1 MRTISRISA
10 VFQVLDS
17 YSKGAVTGAS
27 ILVDGGRAR
36 YVAKGDGTYVF
47 SDLPPVPHTYEI
59 SVPGYC
65 TVRTTLPVVPL
76 HFPEVVL
83 LQHAPGTPLLGRINA
98 FRLRFLQGE
107 RPLAGVQVRATLQ
120 TPVGS
125 LRLVSAARAGER
137 TLSLAGNYALGMLYQ
152 KCCPA
157 DAPGQTLLLTG
168 YDRAGGWYEL
178 QDPLSQALDEGA
190 LLRPVWDLTTDR
202 DGVAILP
209 AIGLFLQR
217 EEVEFTFAYGGQE
230 QRLVTAP
237 PAPGSSATVT
247 FGEG

>member
-10 VFQVLDS
+10 AFQVLDS

-59 SVPGYC
+59 SAPGYC
-65 TVRTTLPVVPL
+65 TARMALPVVPL

-83 LQHAPGTPLLGRINA
+83 LQYAPGTPLLGRINS
-98 FRLRFLQGE
+98 FRLRFLWGE
-107 RPLAGVQVRATLQ
+107 RPLAGAQVRATLR

-125 LRLVSAARAGER
+125 LRLVTAARAGER

-157 DAPGQTLLLTG
+157 DEPGETLLLTG
-168 YDRAGGWYEL
+168 YDKAGGWYEL
-178 QDPLSQALDEGA
+178 QNPLASDLDEGT

-217 EEVEFTFAYGGQE
+217 EEVTFSFTQNGRE
-230 QRLVTAP
+230 QWLVTAP
-237 PAPGSSATVT
+237 PSPSRSVTVT
-247 FGEG
+247 FQEG

>member
-10 VFQVLDS
+10 AFQVLDS

-47 SDLPPVPHTYEI
+47 SDLPPIPHTYEI
-59 SVPGYC
+59 SAPGYC
-65 TVRTTLPVVPL
+65 ATQLTLPVVPP

-83 LQHAPGTPLLGRINA
+83 LQHAPGTPLLGRISF

-107 RPLAGVQVRATLQ
+107 RPLGNTGIRATLQ

-125 LRLVSAARAGER
+125 LRLVSGARAGER
-137 TLSLAGNYALGMLYQ
+137 MLSLAGNYALGMLYQ
-152 KCCPA
+152 KCCLA
-157 DAPGQTLLLTG
+157 DAPEESLLLTG
-168 YDRAGGWYEL
+168 YDKAEGRYEL
-178 QDPLSQALDEGA
+178 QDALVADMNEGT

-217 EEVEFTFAYGGQE
+217 EEVEFSFTYSGQE

-237 PAPGSSATVT
+237 PSPSCSATVT
-247 FGEG
+247 FQEE

>member
-10 VFQVLDS
+10 AFQVLDS
-17 YSKGAVTGAS
+17 YSKGAVTGAA

-47 SDLPPVPHTYEI
+47 ADLPPVSHTYEI
-59 SVPGYC
+59 SAPGYC
-65 TVRTTLPVVPL
+65 TVRMTLPVVPPHL
-76 HFPEVVL
+76 PEVVL
-83 LQHAPGTPLLGRINA
+83 LQYAPGTPLLGRISS
-98 FRLRFLQGE
+98 FRLRFLLGE
-107 RPLAGVQVRATLQ
+107 RPLADATVRAVLQ
-120 TPVGS
+120 TPVGN

-157 DAPGQTLLLTG
+157 DAAEETLLLTG
-168 YDRAGGWYEL
+168 YDKAGGWYEL
-178 QDPLSQALDEGA
+178 QDPLALDLAEGT

-217 EEVEFTFAYGGQE
+217 EEVEFSFAYGGQE

-237 PAPGSSATVT
+237 PVSGSSATVT